1 MNVTNAKS
9 MPVVRLIEKGMEEMG
24 VVPMSA
30 LVDTAIP
37 NVITNRPT
45 VKANKRDGNPFS
57 MDATRRVCIKSFVKD
72 TN

>member
-1 MNVTNAKS
+1 
-9 MPVVRLIEKGMEEMG
+9 MG